1 MEASAVHLMWVA
13 AATYCT
19 LLAPHNLLASIIG
32 ILGMAHFSL
41 GEYTD
46 YFLFLRELC
55 ICAFKINVEKVLV

>member
-1 MEASAVHLMWVA
+1 LESNEKYVMTCSDPWWSFPFEAMEATAVHLLWVA

-41 GEYTD
+41 GES
-46 YFLFLRELC
+46 L
-55 ICAFKINVEKVLV
+55 A